1 MSVDGSLGLVV
12 PADEARVDG
21 MAQSWMRPV
30 ASVCLV
36 AMMGMLGFLWVGRWP
51 EFQFSNDHLYNLS
64 TGYRIDHADPFVA
77 AFDAAAIEACY
88 GDGHCVKNQIA
99 LVSELPF
106 NYPIAAAF
114 GRWLAPPNAWMPFGR
129 TVALASAMSL
139 ATGFA
144 IASLLFVLWWN
155 KLPSVEAFSAATVM
169 VVGMLLAV
177 AGSGV
182 TVGLPELLV
191 FASWER
197 LGVVALSV
205 ALLTVL
211 SVSRWVHRLLDHMV
225 RTAERV
231 GPVTFG
237 IFVFAVFGL
246 LLGPR
251 FYLLHAPIQ
260 VWTALFTFL
269 LFLVLALKIGHTD
282 FRTGLALGTLVFLL
296 VNPEYSTWHLYQA
309 APRANLYL
317 AATACLLYVS
327 LYPRGRLIWLF
338 PGLAV
343 FHVSVAGLV
352 ASAVAVSETF
362 ICLRRR
368 STTPLL
374 WLAVTLA
381 GVTFAYEFLLTS
393 GITSVEGA
401 GRKLVG
407 SLTIQHWASGVVTV
421 VGILLVGFWLLRNPE
436 GRWDA
441 SARVAVLAA
450 LVAGLSHLS
459 AGLAMAGVDRFEP
472 GMYIFTSGAVY
483 LGPLVCTAGPLILV
497 AEVVRNADVPPSDC
511 LRGAVVTILSVA
523 ALMAAK
529 LGGPPVDDLFGTAR
543 LGLQRLVSPTIV
555 QHDEELAAMA
565 YDDSYTIRSGPN
577 SATEPMRFLSLLK
590 MKMRM
595 ARGEFNRERAEIGIV
610 DSAAGEAA
618 SAR

>member
-1 MSVDGSLGLVV
+1 
-12 PADEARVDG
+12 
-21 MAQSWMRPV
+21 
-30 ASVCLV
+30 
-36 AMMGMLGFLWVGRWP
+36 
-51 EFQFSNDHLYNLS
+51 LYNLS
-64 TGYRIDHADPFVA
+64 TGYRIDHTDPFVA

-114 GRWLAPPNAWMPFGR
+114 GRWLAPPNAGMPFGH

-144 IASLLFVLWWN
+144 LASLLFVLWWSR
-155 KLPSVEAFSAATVM
+155 LPPVEAFGAGTVM

-177 AGSGV
+177 AGSSV
-182 TVGLPELLV
+182 TVELPELLV

-205 ALLTVL
+205 GLLNVL
-211 SVSRWVHRLLDHMV
+211 SVSRRVHRLLDHMV
-225 RTAERV
+225 RAATQV

-237 IFVFAVFGL
+237 IFVSAVFGL

-260 VWTALFTFL
+260 VWTALLTFL

-282 FRTGLALGTLVFLL
+282 FWTGLALGTLVFLL
-296 VNPEYSTWHLYQA
+296 VNPEYSMWHIYQA

-317 AATACLLYVS
+317 AATACLLYAS

-352 ASAVAVSETF
+352 ASAVAVTETI

-368 STTPLL
+368 SATPLL
-374 WLAVTLA
+374 SVTVGLAVGA
-381 GVTFAYEFLLTS
+381 FAYRFLLTT
-393 GITSVEGA
+393 GITSLEGA

-407 SLTIQHWASGVVTV
+407 SLTVQFLASSLLTV
-421 VGILLVGFWLLRNPE
+421 MGILLVGFWLLRDPQ

-441 SARVAVLAA
+441 SARVAMLAA

-459 AGLAMAGVDRFEP
+459 TGLAMAGVDRFEP
-472 GMYIFTSGAVY
+472 GMYVFTSGAVY

-497 AEVVRNADVPPSDC
+497 ADVVRNADVPPGDR
-511 LRGAVVTILSVA
+511 LRGAALMILSVA
-523 ALMAAK
+523 ALMAVK
-529 LGGPPVDDLFGTAR
+529 LGGPPVDDLFGAGR

-555 QHDEELAAMA
+555 EHEEGLAAMA

-577 SATEPMRFLSLLK
+577 SDTEPLRFLSLLK

-595 ARGEFNRERAEIGIV
+595 ARGEFSRERAQITIV
-610 DSAAGEAA
+610 GSATGEATTT
-618 SAR
+618 R